1 MPWVA
6 VLSEVDAMASQ
17 KLVRCEIRRP
27 DAAGDPTVRYVPLDI
42 FGLWEFLMR
51 TKHRF
56 EVTQCV
62 ASLWIDVNET
72 PEIAYGEN
80 QYERVTEVELLRYS
94 DQDGMFSRVS
104 RYFPTI
110 EYPELKTLLLNHYE
124 SVSSPDSPHLQIK
137 ERQGIWI
144 RRDPRL

>member
-1 MPWVA
+1 
-6 VLSEVDAMASQ
+6 MASQ

-27 DAAGDPTVRYVPLDI
+27 DSEGDPTVRYVPLEI

-51 TKHRF
+51 SKHRF
-56 EVTQCV
+56 EVTRTV
-62 ASLWIDVNET
+62 ASLWIDVDET
-72 PEIAYGEN
+72 PEVAYGEN

-110 EYPELKTLLLNHYE
+110 EYPALKELLLRHSE
-124 SVSSPDSPHLQIK
+124 SENNPDDPHLQVK

-144 RRDPRL
+144 RRDPRA